1 MKRDLGGDPFERD
14 PVPHLPSIPPW
25 TRAFRNPVLEK
36 IQDVLP
42 LPLTI
47 LEIVVDYGFHS
58 TICLRVQKDLD
69 EGPWLHVL
77 PEGEG
82 RPFDDILELS
92 LDLSDSLVTVLL
104 AYQRFCFEFIC
115 HGLTRRNVR
124 NKRALHVCE
133 AQAWRARL
141 FLTFDGVAENS
152 EVELSLPHLHRQLG
166 EALHSS
172 MGVTWDQL
180 QARLFVVNIKRRLNV
195 RLSS

>member
-1 MKRDLGGDPFERD
+1 MKRDLGGDPIDRD
-14 PVPHLPSIPPW
+14 PVPQLPSIPQDW
-25 TRAFRNPVLEK
+25 IRAFRNPLLEK

-77 PEGEG
+77 PEGQR
-82 RPFDDILELS
+82 RPFDDIILELS
-92 LDLSDSLVTVLL
+92 LDLSDPLIKVIL
-104 AYQRFCFEFIC
+104 ACQRFCFEIV
-115 HGLTRRNVR
+115 GPDRRR
-124 NKRALHVCE
+124 RAS
-133 AQAWRARL
+133 QAWRARL

-152 EVELSLPHLHRQLG
+152 EVELSLPQLHRQLG
-166 EALHSS
+166 EALHE
-172 MGVTWDQL
+172 MGPTAGTSVRGEH
-180 QARLFVVNIKRRLNV
+180 QAKVKRSV

>member
-14 PVPHLPSIPPW
+14 PVPHPSISPW
-25 TRAFRNPVLEK
+25 TRAFKNPVLEK

-77 PEGEG
+77 PEGQ
-82 RPFDDILELS
+82 RCPFDDIILELS
-92 LDLSDSLVTVLL
+92 LDLSDPLIKVFL
-104 AYQRFCFEFIC
+104 AYQRFCYEIV
-115 HGLTRRNVR
+115 GPDRRR
-124 NKRALHVCE
+124 RAS
-133 AQAWRARL
+133 QAWRARL

-152 EVELSLPHLHRQLG
+152 EVELSLPHLNRQLG
-166 EALHSS
+166 EALHG

-180 QARLFVVNIKRRLNV
+180 RARLFVVNVKRK
-195 RLSS
+195 LSVGEVLG

>member
-14 PVPHLPSIPPW
+14 PVPHLPSIPLW

-77 PEGEG
+77 PEGER
-82 RPFDDILELS
+82 RPFNDIILELS
-92 LDLSDSLVTVLL
+92 LDLSDPLIKVIL
-104 AYQRFCFEFIC
+104 AYQRFCSEIV
-115 HGLTRRNVR
+115 GPDRRR
-124 NKRALHVCE
+124 RAS
-133 AQAWRARL
+133 QAWRARL

-152 EVELSLPHLHRQLG
+152 EVELSLPQLYRQLG
-166 EALHSS
+166 EALHE

-180 QARLFVVNIKRRLNV
+180 RARLFVVNIKRK
-195 RLSS
+195 LSGG

>member
-1 MKRDLGGDPFERD
+1 
-14 PVPHLPSIPPW
+14 
-25 TRAFRNPVLEK
+25 VLEK

-77 PEGEG
+77 PEGQR
-82 RPFDDILELS
+82 RPFDDIILELS
-92 LDLSDSLVTVLL
+92 LDLSDPLIKVIL
-104 AYQRFCFEFIC
+104 AYQRFCSEIV
-115 HGLTRRNVR
+115 GPDRRR
-124 NKRALHVCE
+124 RAS
-133 AQAWRARL
+133 QAWRARL

-152 EVELSLPHLHRQLG
+152 EVELSLLHLHRQLG
-166 EALHSS
+166 EALHDE

-180 QARLFVVNIKRRLNV
+180 RARLFVVNIKRK
-195 RLSS
+195 LSVVLG

>member
-1 MKRDLGGDPFERD
+1 MKRDLGGDPIERD
-14 PVPHLPSIPPW
+14 PVPHLPSIPLW

-77 PEGEG
+77 PEGQR
-82 RPFDDILELS
+82 RPFDDIILELS
-92 LDLSDSLVTVLL
+92 LDLSDPLIKVIL
-104 AYQRFCFEFIC
+104 AYQRFCFEIV
-115 HGLTRRNVR
+115 GPDRRR
-124 NKRALHVCE
+124 RAS
-133 AQAWRARL
+133 QAWRARL
-141 FLTFDGVAENS
+141 FLTFDGVAEDS
-152 EVELSLPHLHRQLG
+152 EVEVEVSLPHSYRQLG
-166 EALHSS
+166 EALYSS

-180 QARLFVVNIKRRLNV
+180 QASLFVVNIKRRLNV